1 MQKRFSSG
9 RASDRARRPA
19 GPPSRPP
26 NRPAVPAQ
34 APTPDE
40 LTACARQAGFIL
52 PERALS
58 PLALYLDRLLRWNSV
73 MNLVGAHDWREALG
87 NLVGDSIHLADF
99 LARLPLPAAP
109 LCWDL
114 GAGAGLPGIPLRM
127 IWQPGDYW
135 LVEAREK
142 RALFLAQTLQALG
155 LPRTHVYRGRAEAFF
170 AGQERGADCV
180 ISRAFMPP
188 RPLLELV
195 APHLAPGGLVV
206 LLLNAADDE
215 LPPAW
220 ERVAEQ
226 DYAVRRLRGGRR
238 AAAAPAGERRLF
250 RAVRLREGAAP
261 APSSAPSPACPCTEE
276 PS

>member
-1 MQKRFSSG
+1 
-9 RASDRARRPA
+9 
-19 GPPSRPP
+19 
-26 NRPAVPAQ
+26 
-34 APTPDE
+34 
-40 LTACARQAGFIL
+40 
-52 PERALS
+52 
-58 PLALYLDRLLRWNSV
+58 
-73 MNLVGAHDWREALG
+73 MNLVGARDWREALS

-99 LARLPLPAAP
+99 LARLPLPADP

-114 GAGAGLPGIPLRM
+114 GSGAGLPGIPLRM
-127 IWQPGDYW
+127 IWQSGDYW

-155 LPRTHVYRGRAEAFF
+155 LPRTHVHRGRAEAFF

-188 RPLLELV
+188 RPLLDLL
-195 APHLAPGGLVV
+195 APRLAPGGLVI

-220 ERVAEQ
+220 EPAAEQ
-226 DYAVRRLRGGRR
+226 SYVVRRLTGRR
-238 AAAAPAGERRLF
+238 AASPAGERRLF
-250 RAVRLREGAAP
+250 RAVRLREGAAS
-261 APSSAPSPACPCTEE
+261 APSSVSSSDGLPPVPSPARPCTEE